1 MAMRP
6 LERSESCLAK
16 NWSASPW
23 MEVAGYSLA
32 ICHVMVCAA
41 AGAAVK
47 ISATMS
53 SPAEPRDIISTL
65 AQLRGAPTVSCPG
78 AQTPAELIRLGAPG
92 EEVDAPG
99 GHDHLAVLVR
109 HFHERADDP
118 AVRLAPRRRRLEN
131 GQSAAQGV
139 ARAHGREPLQLGDAR
154 ASEPDRVLEKPVV
167 EETHEHATRV
177 PAARDEAAPD
187 RALGRRLVRVE
198 RLRIELAGE
207 GEDGLLRHRAAPEL
221 DDLARL
227 DVLPVAHGLQADGL
241 PRRSARCFSVAR
253 TLAWRPAFMN

>member
-1 MAMRP
+1 
-6 LERSESCLAK
+6 
-16 NWSASPW
+16 

-53 SPAEPRDIISTL
+53 SPAERRDIISTL

-78 AQTPAELIRLGAPG
+78 AQTLIRLGAPG

-139 ARAHGREPLQLGDAR
+139 ARAHGLEPFQLVDAR
-154 ASEPDRVLEKPVV
+154 RAETDRVFEKPVV

-198 RLRIELAGE
+198 RLRIELARE

-253 TLAWRPAFMN
+253 TLA